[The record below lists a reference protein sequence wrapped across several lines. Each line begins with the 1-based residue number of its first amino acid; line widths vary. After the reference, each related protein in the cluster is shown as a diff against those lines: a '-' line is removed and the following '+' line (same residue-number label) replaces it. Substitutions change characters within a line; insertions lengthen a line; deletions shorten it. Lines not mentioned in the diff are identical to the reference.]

1 MGLDLENFDF
11 KSYLVSI
18 GYPEKYSSMPAVIE
32 ILKTRLKTVKED
44 DEFELTE
51 RGIIYKEDAIRV
63 DKSGNLRLDART
75 FFVEKNGL
83 LRYIEDEF
91 SKLKVTTINEY
102 GAVEGII
109 YSKKPPFIDDYEKTE
124 RKLKGDTPYIE
135 FVVSYGSNNR
145 QESYLSDVGDPVNLG
160 KNSRS
165 FAENY
170 RYYTRKYPELK
181 KWYKDRYGVNGSTVD
196 KFSKSLKEKQ
206 DDLEIDLLN
215 KQVKTFNGYI
225 KEAKKKLEEYEEKL
239 NQKVSEIKRK
249 KKWSLLRRPMFS
261 YILKEMDKEFQKID
275 SKDDL
280 MFNSTDE
287 KVKINHEKEEK
298 DHTEPLTEKEQKIEK
313 LQNKITDKKI
323 ELQKIEDNI
332 GKDISKIEAVD
343 SIVRDFQS

>member
-11 KSYLVSI
+11 KAYLIKI
-18 GYPEKYSSMPAVIE
+18 GYKEEYAGMPAVIE

-44 DEFELTE
+44 DEFELTD

-63 DKSGNLRLDART
+63 DKNGNLRFDSRT
-75 FFVEKNGL
+75 FFVEKDGL

-102 GAVEGII
+102 GVVDGII

-124 RKLKGDTPYIE
+124 RKEKGDTPYIE

-145 QESYLSDVGDPVNLG
+145 QESYLPDVGDPVNLG
-160 KNSRS
+160 KNSRT
-165 FAENY
+165 FAENF

-181 KWYKDRYGVNGSTVD
+181 KWYKERYNVNSRTVGD
-196 KFSKSLKEKQ
+196 FSKRLKEKQ
-206 DDLEIDLLN
+206 DDLEIELLN

-225 KEAKKKLEEYEEKL
+225 KKAKEKLSEYEEKL
-239 NQKVSEIKRK
+239 NNKVNEIKRK
-249 KKWSLLRRPMFS
+249 KKWSILRRPMYI
-261 YILKEMDKEFQKID
+261 YILNEMDKEFKKID
-275 SKDDL
+275 SKNNL
-280 MFNSTDE
+280 KFNSTDE

-298 DHTEPLTEKEQKIEK
+298 DHTEPLTEKEFKIEK
-313 LQNKITDKKI
+313 LQNKVTDKRI

-332 GKDISKIEAVD
+332 GRDISKIEAID
-343 SIVRDFQS
+343 SIVRDFQN